1 MTVLDVRGVTGGYG
15 EVTILRDVSLA
26 LEEGSTT
33 CVVGANGAGKTTLVR
48 AIMGQVRSTTGT
60 VTYDGRDV
68 TSLPTHRKA
77 GLGLILVP
85 EGRQL
90 FSSLTVRENLNL
102 GATPARAGAHRARN
116 FDWVL
121 SLFPRLEERLEQQ
134 AGTLSGGEQQ
144 MLAVGRGLMAEP
156 RLLMLDEPSLGLAPV
171 MVQSLYGVLRQLQ
184 EANLTI
190 LLVEQNVPL
199 AMSMSRRAYVLS
211 EGRVVLNGEPAELQA
226 KPEMRKAYLGV

>member
-1 MTVLDVRGVTGGYG
+1 MTILEVRGVTGGYG
-15 EVTILRDVSLA
+15 EVTILRDVSLT

-48 AIMGQVRSTTGT
+48 AIMGQVRPSAGT
-60 VTYDGRDV
+60 VAYDGRDV

-102 GATPARAGAHRARN
+102 GATPTRARAHRTRN

>member
-102 GATPARAGAHRARN
+102 GATPARARAHRARN